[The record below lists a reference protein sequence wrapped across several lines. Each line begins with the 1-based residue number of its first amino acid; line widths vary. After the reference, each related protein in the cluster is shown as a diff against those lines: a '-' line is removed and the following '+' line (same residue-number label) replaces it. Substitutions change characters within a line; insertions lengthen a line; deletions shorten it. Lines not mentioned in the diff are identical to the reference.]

1 MAEDRG
7 IWVYAIA
14 ERLPDAGLSGLA
26 GVGGEPV
33 RTVEVAGLTAVA
45 EDVDLAEFGEAA
57 LHAKLGDLGRLEV
70 TARAHHRV
78 INAAAALGS
87 LLPMRLATLYS
98 TEASMAAVFTRRRE
112 EFRAALDRVRARREW
127 GVKVFVARPSEPGAV
142 AGADGPGDDSAGA
155 GGPGAAYL
163 RRRRGD
169 LSARHAFRR
178 DAVASAGIVHSQ
190 LSRHAAETRL
200 HPPQSP
206 QLTGTKAAM
215 LLNAAYLLD
224 DGREAEFA
232 AAVAALARKHR
243 GVRLEMTGP
252 WPPYSFTAAE

>member
-7 IWVYAIA
+7 IWIYAVA
-14 ERLPDAGLSGLA
+14 ERLPGTGLSELA
-26 GVGGEPV
+26 GVGGQPV
-33 RTVEVAGLTAVA
+33 RSIEVAGLTAVA

-57 LHAKLGDLGRLEV
+57 LHAKLEDLGWLEL

-87 LLPMRLATLYS
+87 LLPMRLATVYS
-98 TEASMAAVFTRRRE
+98 TEASMTAVFARRRG
-112 EFRAALDRVRARREW
+112 EFRAALDRIRARREW
-127 GVKVFVARPSEPGAV
+127 GVKVFAARPSEPGAV
-142 AGADGPGDDSAGA
+142 ADADGPGADSA

-169 LSARHAFRR
+169 LSARHASRR
-178 DAVASAGIVHSQ
+178 DAVASAGMVHSQ

-206 QLTGTKAAM
+206 QLTGTKAPM

-232 AAVAALARKHR
+232 GAVAALARKHR
-243 GVRLEMTGP
+243 GVRLELTGP
-252 WPPYSFTAAE
+252 WPPYSFATAE